1 MGDAA
6 AVVRSNCPICNR
18 PMVPDV
24 DQGRGQHSARYW
36 SLTHYESNHQDYL
49 TWKKSKRNLSF
60 GLGVIAAITVVVLL
74 ALLPR
79 ISGEAMPVSY
89 TAREGGEL
97 ASVLG
102 VVVIFV
108 STLLVNQWGIRKF
121 KREWIAK
128 GGLPT

>member
-6 AVVRSNCPICNR
+6 AVVRSNCLICDDTV
-18 PMVPDV
+18 VPDV
-24 DQGRGQHSARYW
+24 GQNGVQHSARFW
-36 SLTHYESNHQDYL
+36 SLTHYESKHQDYL

-60 GLGVIAAITVVVLL
+60 GLGVIAGITVVVLL

-79 ISGEAMPVSY
+79 ISGVAMPVSY

-102 VVVIFV
+102 IVVIFV
-108 STLLVNQWGIRKF
+108 STLLVNRWGIRKF
-121 KREWIAK
+121 RHEWIEK
-128 GGLPT
+128 G